1 MRTLKVS
8 CASLDEAVSFPWK
21 RGDFRT
27 TVQYQ
32 QETLTIVVS
41 CYQSI
46 VNVPVALTGPYIYTC
61 VLNVL
66 IRSRSRDLVTSK
78 GKYFQN
84 VNASR

>member
-21 RGDFRT
+21 RGDLRT

-41 CYQSI
+41 WYQSI
-46 VNVPVALTGPYIYTC
+46 VNVPVALAGPYIYMRSQC
-61 VLNVL
+61 VNQ
-66 IRSRSRDLVTSK
+66 IQIKRSRDFT
-78 GKYFQN
+78 
-84 VNASR
+84 R